1 LLARHNETESSLDE
15 ARQQIAGLEAELK
28 EEKEGNE
35 NLSEPGNDR
44 RDQIN
49 KLEEQVEEASER
61 YEEAKWRLKKAQHF
75 ERLVRRRKGL
85 IRALIEALKAK
96 KKANTALK
104 AGLDGLR
111 THKAAA
117 EANQQKLLARLET
130 LKNEL
135 GEAQES
141 LARHHGA
148 TLAKEQLVTAEARA
162 QELESRLNTQ
172 AELIQSLEA
181 DLKAA
186 RQQQRSTSEKDQEI
200 ERLQAE
206 LASKTEIVGRLQA
219 DVDEQQRKLAKLR
232 GSESETMR
240 LKTIADQDKTT
251 IDALQREIA
260 QLREALARNGNG
272 AAAPADTDERL
283 KERDR
288 TISRLTKTVK

>member
-28 EEKEGNE
+28 EEKECIE
-35 NLSEPGNDR
+35 NLSELANDR
-44 RDQIN
+44 RDQII
-49 KLEEQVEEASER
+49 KLEEAVDEANER
-61 YEEAKWRLKKAQHF
+61 YEEAKWRLTKAQHF

-85 IRALIEALKAK
+85 IKALIEALKAK

-117 EANQQKLLARLET
+117 EANQQKLLARIET

-135 GEAQES
+135 GEAQEAI
-141 LARHHGA
+141 ARHHGA
-148 TLAKEQLVTAEARA
+148 TLAKEQLLAAEARV
-162 QELESRLNTQ
+162 QELENRLNTQ
-172 AELIQSLEA
+172 AELIQSLE
-181 DLKAA
+181 DELKVA
-186 RQQQRSTSEKDQEI
+186 RREQRSSTEKDQEI
-200 ERLQAE
+200 ERLQGE
-206 LASKTEIVGRLQA
+206 LAAKGEIVAKLQA

-240 LKTIADQDKTT
+240 LKAVSEQDKST

-260 QLREALARNGNG
+260 QLREALARK
-272 AAAPADTDERL
+272 AAEGTAEDERI

-288 TISRLTKTVK
+288 TI